1 MVAPNLLEIKK
12 FFVGVVLAAATCKA
26 IEEAG
31 ITVADIRDIWVLTAM
46 VAPAFVETLL
56 KTVPDM
62 RPLCAS
68 RIAVFLSKETVEGP
82 TPAAESS
89 AFVATVV
96 EAAQADGA
104 SQETVTQAAVA
115 AMKTAMDDAPGKCK
129 VTRNCMLYGVEL
141 LRLSE
146 NEPKLQSKLKTAK
159 LAEGGEWC
167 KHLHS
172 RELWDKFMAQVMEY
186 LLSSDQF
193 NVGTV
198 HRLQKFQQNIPGWSQ
213 GGKIY
218 VKEYFKKYQGL
229 FPMEVDIVVLVQ
241 SQAEANTVV
250 EEQLSQLQYAAE
262 SRAANDQRIKTLE
275 AEMKALKSMSGAP
288 GMGAPPNGYVA
299 GQPWV
304 PYDQRK
310 CLKCGKVGHVAI
322 RCTATAAE
330 VAAYQSLRGAAGGT
344 TGVPPRA
351 PAPAGAA
358 PPNATP

>member
-1 MVAPNLLEIKK
+1 
-12 FFVGVVLAAATCKA
+12 
-26 IEEAG
+26 
-31 ITVADIRDIWVLTAM
+31 
-46 VAPAFVETLL
+46 
-56 KTVPDM
+56 
-62 RPLCAS
+62 
-68 RIAVFLSKETVEGP
+68 
-82 TPAAESS
+82 
-89 AFVATVV
+89 
-96 EAAQADGA
+96 
-104 SQETVTQAAVA
+104 
-115 AMKTAMDDAPGKCK
+115 
-129 VTRNCMLYGVEL
+129 
-141 LRLSE
+141 
-146 NEPKLQSKLKTAK
+146 
-159 LAEGGEWC
+159 
-167 KHLHS
+167 
-172 RELWDKFMAQVMEY
+172 MAQVMEY

-218 VKEYFKKYQGL
+218 VKEYFKKHQGL

-288 GMGAPPNGYVA
+288 SMGAPPNGYVA

-344 TGVPPRA
+344 TGGGVPPRA

-358 PPNATP
+358 VPPNATP